1 MALRDTGKPALPTT
15 PKVEYSAAEI
25 GALAHL
31 YRGEDYRSTVWR
43 TRLDSTTNWAVVA
56 TGIALSATFSSAE
69 ASRTGRSD
77 RHCVPSVRGPPLPVF
92 QRLAST
98 CLFTRDRFLR
108 ADDQRRRHSV
118 RCGLGRVAGE
128 GLLRSALPHQLRP
141 CGWSAASP
149 HIRLDLCDPGRRVL
163 RQARYSP
170 DAAYHPCRPLGACR
184 HWSDPR
190 WPSCCC
196 GSAIPWRMGGI
207 RARHVSHRGRL
218 STRASEPDCDG
229 IANGRTEKFVA
240 GRQLE
245 DNEGA
250 GLNNL
255 RRHCSFFSCD
265 A

>member
-98 CLFTRDRFLR
+98 CSFTRDRFLR

-149 HIRLDLCDPGRRVL
+149 HIRLDLCDHSGAKLAEVIEPYL
-163 RQARYSP
+163 AQIAQFA
-170 DAAYHPCRPLGACR
+170 DAGPFTLSIALA
-184 HWSDPR
+184 DL
-190 WPSCCC
+190 CCF
-196 GSAIPWRMGGI
+196 
-207 RARHVSHRGRL
+207 VSRSL
-218 STRASEPDCDG
+218 
-229 IANGRTEKFVA
+229 F
-240 GRQLE
+240 
-245 DNEGA
+245 A
-250 GLNNL
+250 GLAWH
-255 RRHCSFFSCD
+255 RRINSKNPLAVAVAKAAIQSPCQRGPAVYPAHGSPAPSR
-265 A
+265 